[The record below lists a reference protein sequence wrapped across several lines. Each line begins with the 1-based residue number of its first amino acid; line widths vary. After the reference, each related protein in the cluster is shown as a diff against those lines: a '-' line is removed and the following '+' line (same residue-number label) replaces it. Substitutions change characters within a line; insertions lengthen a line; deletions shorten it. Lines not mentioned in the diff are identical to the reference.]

1 MKVTLDPSKD
11 ASNLAKHGV
20 SLSLAKELEW
30 GDMLM
35 WPDVR
40 KDYGEARMVGL
51 VPRGDRLYC
60 VIFVDRPPEHPTERR
75 IISLRKAN
83 TREVKRYAENS

>member
-20 SLSLAKELEW
+20 PLSLAKELEW

-35 WPDVR
+35 WPDAR

-51 VPRGDRLYC
+51 APLEDRLYC